1 MRVEMVQFI
10 LSGSLCIFLF
20 IVWLVSK
27 LCIAV
32 CDWIAPV
39 YAVIT
44 TIFCLQY
51 WRHPIAEP
59 LTDTQSFP
67 YNGTDR
73 YLLMLNLLL
82 SVFFS
87 PHYPVSVAGRS
98 LMFLNNFN
106 IGLRLF
112 LSKKRSVTSLCYD
125 FLLYIVLIESI
136 CYYINA
142 EKVKLFLEMTKS
154 SYQEKQ
160 TCEILQSIPSSV
172 MVINDEKKFIF

>member
-27 LCIAV
+27 RCIAV

-51 WRHPIAEP
+51 WQHPIAEP

-136 CYYINA
+136 CYYINS